1 MVLEAPNMT
10 YGRDI
15 HTQTGSQ
22 EPSMRHKIRTYET
35 LALTIRPE
43 CTHYQW
49 SRASGPHSMCLGW
62 QKRAKQESEPHTD
75 GTANARGGAVA
86 KSAHKVTAHSMLW
99 RVDMSKIQVA

>member
-35 LALTIRPE
+35 QALTIRPE
-43 CTHYQW
+43 RMHYQR
-49 SRASGPHSMCLGW
+49 SHALGLHSMRLGW
-62 QKRAKQESEPHTD
+62 RKRPTQKSQPRTD
-75 GTANARGGAVA
+75 VTANVKVGTVA
-86 KSAHKVTAHSMLW
+86 KSAQKVTAHSML
-99 RVDMSKIQVA
+99 RVGGSDKSVV

>member
-43 CTHYQW
+43 CTHYQ
-49 SRASGPHSMCLGW
+49 RPHASGPHNMCLGW
-62 QKRAKQESEPHTD
+62 RKRAKQKSQPHAD
-75 GTANARGGAVA
+75 DTANVEVGAVA
-86 KSAHKVTAHSMLW
+86 KSAHKVTAHSML
-99 RVDMSKIQVA
+99 RVGGSNKSVV